1 MLTTGTAFLYLKLKF
16 LRSSYLL
23 LLLWKGGQALE
34 WAAQRGGWVTDPGG
48 VQRTF
53 RCCVVGHGL
62 ARTIGDGWMTRL
74 DDPVG
79 LFQP

>member
-1 MLTTGTAFLYLKLKF
+1 MIAHIDHVVTCQHFF
-16 LRSSYLL
+16 L

-34 WAAQRGGWVTDPGG
+34 WAAQRGDGVTDPAG
-48 VQRTF
+48 VQRMF
-53 RCCVVGHGL
+53 GCCIEGHGL
-62 ARTIGDGWMTRL
+62 ARTIGDGWMIGL